1 MLKAFMLK
9 TWVRIIVL
17 PDVLAEAQAV
27 FLRGSLVSRRIEC
40 ERSMHDWD
48 GLASHALVGIFRKA
62 EENAPP
68 RPVPVRRSAGQR
80 KDCQMARARGD
91 HTARASNEGRC

>member
-1 MLKAFMLK
+1 MLK

-62 EENAPP
+62 EEITALP

-80 KDCQMARARGD
+80 KDCQMAPARSD
-91 HTARASNEGRC
+91 HNARASNEGRC

>member
-40 ERSMHDWD
+40 GRSMHDWD

-68 RPVPVRRSAGQR
+68 RPVRRSAGQR
-80 KDCQMARARGD
+80 KDCQMAPARSD
-91 HTARASNEGRC
+91 HNARASNEGRC

>member
-1 MLKAFMLK
+1 MLK

-40 ERSMHDWD
+40 GRSMHDWD

-62 EENAPP
+62 EEITAPS

-80 KDCQMARARGD
+80 KDCQMAPARSD
-91 HTARASNEGRC
+91 HNARASNEGRC